1 MVPFARKCLV
11 SGIVLIGLVPA
22 LQLAQLTP
30 AQAASYVVQPNETLS
45 GIALRFHISV
55 WRLARLNG
63 IANPDEI
70 HAGQVLT
77 VPDGTGYARQR
88 FDDDNGRGQA
98 GQVPESGYTNAPA
111 TTGQGLGTANTNG
124 PDSGVQYG
132 LRTEGSYYIVMR
144 GDTLSGLSARF
155 GVPLAVLAATNGI
168 SRLDMV
174 RVGQRLLIPGQSTG
188 NQAAGDQATDD
199 QAIGTRTFP
208 LSPAAAVTPVAP
220 APQATATPGTSLT
233 VPSISQTDVGT
244 LLTQAATSY
253 GLDPALAKAVAWQES
268 GWRMVVARDGG
279 IGVMQLMPATVAWVG
294 PVLLGR
300 TIDPYNVQD
309 NIQAGVALLA
319 YYMRRYGDVRQ
330 ALAAY
335 NEGPNNL
342 ARGLLSSTA
351 RYVANV
357 LALEG
362 RFAS

>member
-63 IANPDEI
+63 IANPDELRV
-70 HAGQVLT
+70 GQVLT
-77 VPDGTGYARQR
+77 VPDGTGYGRQR
-88 FDDDNGRGQA
+88 FDYDAGRGQT
-98 GQVPESGYTNAPA
+98 GQVPESGSTNAPA

-124 PDSGVQYG
+124 PVSGVQYG
-132 LRTEGSYYIVMR
+132 LRGESSYYIVVP
-144 GDTLSGLSARF
+144 GDTLGGLSVRF
-155 GVPLAVLAATNGI
+155 GVPLTVLAAANGI

-174 RVGQRLLIPGQSTG
+174 QVGQRLLIPGRFTG
-188 NQAAGDQATDD
+188 TQATEDQAV
-199 QAIGTRTFP
+199 GTRTFP
-208 LSPAAAVTPVAP
+208 LSPASAVTPAAP
-220 APQATATPGTSLT
+220 APLATATPGTSLT

-244 LLTQAATSY
+244 LLTQAAATY

-279 IGVMQLMPATVAWVG
+279 IGVMQLMPATVVWVG

-351 RYVANV
+351 QYVANV

-362 RFAS
+362 RFAL